1 MMDESSTL
9 LHRRKEESVCYTCV
23 RVHMRVLREPPLI
36 ALARLAESPRI
47 AATCGGNILECHAL
61 EKSAADPNEASW
73 EYGVL
78 ISAKTGAGGTR
89 DSGERPRGGTEN
101 SRRSRESAA
110 RRIPNW
116 CATHSRCAA
125 GRMKR
130 CGRGWGCW
138 YVQKRKRGVQ
148 RDSGG
153 RPTGHLWCGGKKRTW
168 AVAK

>member
-1 MMDESSTL
+1 MTWMMDESSTL
-9 LHRRKEESVCYTCV
+9 LHRRTEESVCYTCV

-36 ALARLAESPRI
+36 ALARLAADRRH
-47 AATCGGNILECHAL
+47 GGNIVECHAL

-78 ISAKTGAGGTR
+78 ISATTGAGGTR

-101 SRRSRESAA
+101 SRRSRESAT

-130 CGRGWGCW
+130 RGRGWGCW
-138 YVQKRKRGVQ
+138 YVQKRKREVQ